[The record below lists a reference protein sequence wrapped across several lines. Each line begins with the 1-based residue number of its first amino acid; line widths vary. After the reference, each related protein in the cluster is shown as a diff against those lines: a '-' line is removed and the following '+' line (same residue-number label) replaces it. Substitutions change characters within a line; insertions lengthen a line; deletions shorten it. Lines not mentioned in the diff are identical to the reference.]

1 MAFSG
6 AIALPPPLPTP
17 AVLTAT
23 GIYLNALGGTGTG
36 LTFNTSDI
44 LHYDLT
50 NGVWSMVFD
59 GSDVGITVGVDG
71 FQMEVDGTLLLSLA
85 LDATLPGIGAVD
97 DADIVR
103 FTPTQ
108 LGPTTTGTYTMVLD
122 GSDVGLDAIASENID
137 ALGRA
142 PDGGLLVSVAGSFS
156 AGGVT
161 GGDEDIFRF
170 DATSLGDETAGA
182 WSLTF
187 DGSDMALDTAT
198 GEDIDG
204 FWVDPATGA
213 LYLSSLDF
221 FTIGVGVAGDKNDLY
236 VCAPGSL
243 GEATACTPGFFWDA
257 GAHGLEGGNVRG
269 FTLIPAQGVT
279 GAQAVAPAS
288 QALHLPLITRP

>member
-1 MAFSG
+1 M
-6 AIALPPPLPTP
+6 
-17 AVLTAT
+17 LTAT

-137 ALGRA
+137 ALGRT
-142 PDGGLLVSVAGSFS
+142 PDGDLLVSVAGSFS

-187 DGSDMALDTAT
+187 DGSDMAL
-198 GEDIDG
+198 
-204 FWVDPATGA
+204 
-213 LYLSSLDF
+213 
-221 FTIGVGVAGDKNDLY
+221 
-236 VCAPGSL
+236 
-243 GEATACTPGFFWDA
+243 
-257 GAHGLEGGNVRG
+257 
-269 FTLIPAQGVT
+269 
-279 GAQAVAPAS
+279 
-288 QALHLPLITRP
+288 